1 MISRSTHEQNKSER
15 YSKMLAVQDSEIAH
29 KGHAVDML
37 KGLLQTSILVYGA
50 LFGLIL
56 QKGIDLTIV
65 QFVGISTIFVN
76 SYLASQIVKTTNEK
90 IRQENIQYCLH
101 YFEYRKERQIL
112 GLEDDLIESG
122 FISESEKINRINDN
136 SKTKEGNLS
145 ICKKLSLGQNAGH
158 IYTQNILINFSRIIT
173 FVCIFGTLGLFLL
186 SSNSWI
192 MEKIYQIF

>member
-1 MISRSTHEQNKSER
+1 MVSRSTHEQNKAER

-29 KGHAVDML
+29 KGHAVEML

-65 QFVGISTIFVN
+65 QLAGISTIFIN

-101 YFEYRKERQIL
+101 YFEYRKERQLL

-122 FISESEKINRINDN
+122 FISESEKINRINEN
-136 SKTKEGNLS
+136 SKIKEDNLS
-145 ICKKLSLGQNAGH
+145 ICERLSLGQKAGH
-158 IYTQNILINFSRIIT
+158 IHTQNILINFSRIIT